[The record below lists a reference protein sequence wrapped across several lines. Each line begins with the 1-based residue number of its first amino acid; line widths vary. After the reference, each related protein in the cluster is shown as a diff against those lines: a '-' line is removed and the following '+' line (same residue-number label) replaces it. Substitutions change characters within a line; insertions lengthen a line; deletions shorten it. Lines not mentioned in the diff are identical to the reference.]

1 MHTALR
7 AASVTLSDFLR
18 REFVA
23 DAALAAFFDP
33 VLGGTMVVT
42 LNNPEEMRANNI
54 QGLSVWLYRVERD
67 DQLLNAPPARPQ
79 PNRLLP
85 TPLPLRLHY
94 LLTPIVL
101 IDPAFP
107 AVSPSVEQE
116 LLGKVLQQLYQHPV
130 LRGADLLDTLTGSE
144 TRLTVR
150 LEPMSLEEI
159 TRVWH
164 ALQRPYQLS
173 LSYEVTLAM
182 IAPETQASVSSPV
195 TIAEPKFS
203 VIVSKEL
210 S

>member
-1 MHTALR
+1 VHTALR
-7 AASVTLSDFLR
+7 ATSITLSDFVR

-23 DAALAAFFDP
+23 DAALGAFFDP

-42 LNNPEEMRANNI
+42 HNNPEEMRANNI

-67 DQLLNAPPARPQ
+67 DQLLNAPPTRPQ

-94 LLTPIVL
+94 LLTPVVT

-107 AVSPSVEQE
+107 AVSPGLEQE

-130 LRGADLLDTLTGSE
+130 LRGVDLRDTLTGSE
-144 TRLTVR
+144 QRLTLR

-173 LSYEVTLAM
+173 LSYEVTLAL
-182 IAPETQASVSSPV
+182 IAPETQPSVSSPV
-195 TIAEPKFS
+195 TIAEPKYS

-210 S
+210 P